1 MQQLAVSCRITSE
14 LGAIFADIFEHDAK
28 LTPETSPETV
38 ERWDSL
44 GHIALVRALEDS
56 FSISLAMDEMM
67 ELQTVADIANVLRR
81 HGV

>member
-14 LGAIFADIFEHDAK
+14 LRAIFADIFEHHAE
-28 LTPETSPETV
+28 LTPDTSPETV
-38 ERWDSL
+38 EKWDSL
-44 GHIALVRALEDS
+44 GHIALVRSLEDS
-56 FSISLAMDEMM
+56 FDISLSMDEMM